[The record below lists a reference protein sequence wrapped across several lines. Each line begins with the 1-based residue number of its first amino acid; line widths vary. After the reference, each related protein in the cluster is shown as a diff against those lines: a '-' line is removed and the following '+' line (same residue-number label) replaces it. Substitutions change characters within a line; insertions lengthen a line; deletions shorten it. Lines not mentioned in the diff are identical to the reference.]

1 MKSMKDFTPYWI
13 VKIISHDDEWGVPEV
28 EDVVAFSY
36 EDYALAVDYVRLLR
50 YHSRDMSSDFYWT
63 VDEPVIHKVPGL
75 YVEDGTEIVY
85 NGPEY
90 HSHLL
95 KFGKDETDWRLPSSI
110 PS

>member
-13 VKIISHDDEWGVPEV
+13 VKIISHDEWSGPEV
-28 EDVVAFSY
+28 EDEVAFSD
-36 EDYALAVDYVRLLR
+36 EDYALAIDYVRLLR
-50 YHSRDMSSDFYWT
+50 YYSRDMSRDCYWT
-63 VDEPVIHKVPGL
+63 VQEPVIHTVPGV

-95 KFGKDETDWRLPSSI
+95 KFADGKVDFRLPSNEL
-110 PS
+110 